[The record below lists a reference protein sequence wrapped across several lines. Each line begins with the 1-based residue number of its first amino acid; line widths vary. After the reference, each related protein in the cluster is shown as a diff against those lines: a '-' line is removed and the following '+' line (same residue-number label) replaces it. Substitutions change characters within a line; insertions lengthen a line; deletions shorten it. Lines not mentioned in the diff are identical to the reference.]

1 MAPLTSQVLSTEGDA
16 EGSCQSCR
24 TTVSAGPKGLAVR
37 CRELLG
43 EPGLQLPPNHRH
55 ILTPLEPRT
64 GDTLL
69 ILEGLLLSRVV
80 VGRLFTHRHGGG
92 R

>member
-1 MAPLTSQVLSTEGDA
+1 MGPLTFQVLSTEGDA

-24 TTVSAGPKGLAVR
+24 TTVSGGPKGLAAR
-37 CRELLG
+37 CRVLLG

-55 ILTPLEPRT
+55 ILTPLEART

-69 ILEGLLLSRVV
+69 ILEGLLPSRVE
-80 VGRLFTHRHGGG
+80 VGRLFFHRLGGEG
-92 R
+92 